1 MENKFRTVRKRE
13 IYRLV
18 RLAIVI
24 CFLPCVLLA
33 SVVAF
38 PVYLCS
44 RLFSNDKHCINLKK
58 I

>member
-44 RLFSNDKHCINLKK
+44 RLFSNDKRCVNLKK